1 VKLQLLLYSKS
12 SSRCPTHTPTLAFLL
27 VTPTIINNR
36 KNDISAVL
44 FGERQAKGIDL
55 TFYRNEKEE
64 QQLEKRN
71 SSSKMLRRTG
81 GGMRSEKESSVS
93 VILPC

>member
-1 VKLQLLLYSKS
+1 M
-12 SSRCPTHTPTLAFLL
+12 HTPTLAFLL

-44 FGERQAKGIDL
+44 FGERQAKG

-93 VILPC
+93 VILPG